1 MSIDIQRNK
10 DNKRLKQLI
19 VFFIFF
25 FSVCCFLSFNRHS
38 KAAVFNYHSEIFSDK
53 SGYYVYLPALF
64 IYDFQAKKLPP
75 HIDIKTGKGFSI
87 DTVNSKIFTKYTYGV
102 ALMQAP
108 FFIATHLLAEKLGYP
123 ADGFSMI
130 YDKMI
135 DIAGVFYMVLAF
147 IFLYLFLIRYV
158 PSKIAVVG
166 LTGIFL
172 GTNVFYYSI
181 FETGMSHVY
190 SLFLFSVFLYLAGS
204 MFKPGQKEYLNV
216 IFGLVIGLIIVVRPV
231 NIIFLPTYFLFN
243 QFHFNDIRRLIKPI
257 LVIVFFACL
266 LLIPQLIYW
275 KYLSG
280 HFFTYAYKEEG
291 FTNILSPKMIP
302 MWFSTDNGLV
312 IFSPMVIFVLI
323 GLVFAKMPNPR
334 QGLWMGIYFL
344 FISYVFSSWW
354 CWDYGGS
361 FGSRPYVEYYALF
374 VLPFCFFIQH
384 IMGNRLLLYGF
395 GSLIILCI
403 IWNLKLIFSFDGYWY
418 WGEWDWPAFGKLL
431 TGPTK

>member
-1 MSIDIQRNK
+1 MEK
-10 DNKRLKQLI
+10 KKKQLL
-19 VFFIFF
+19 VFFTCFYI
-25 FSVCCFLSFNRHS
+25 VCCFLSFNRHS

-53 SGYYVYLPALF
+53 SGYYIYLPALF
-64 IYDFQAKKLPP
+64 IYDFKAERLPT

-87 DTVNSKIFTKYTYGV
+87 DTVNHKIFTKYTYGV
-102 ALMQAP
+102 ALMESP
-108 FFIATHLLAEKLGYP
+108 FFIVTHLLAKKLGYP
-123 ADGFSMI
+123 DDGFSLI

-135 DIAGVFYMVLAF
+135 DIAGVFYMVMAF
-147 IFLYLFLIRYV
+147 IFLYLFLTRYV
-158 PSKIAVVG
+158 SPKIAIIG
-166 LTGIFL
+166 LAGIFL

-190 SLFLFSVFLYLAGS
+190 SLFLFSVFLYLS
-204 MFKPGQKEYLNV
+204 ELMFKPGQKEYLN
-216 IFGLVIGLIIVVRPV
+216 IILGLVIGLIIVVRPV
-231 NIIFLPTYFLFN
+231 NVIFLPSYFLFN
-243 QFHFNDIRRLIKPI
+243 QFPFKDIKRLIKPMLI
-257 LVIVFFACL
+257 IAFFAGL
-266 LLIPQLIYW
+266 LLIPQLMYW
-275 KYLSG
+275 KYSSG

-323 GLVFAKMPNPR
+323 GFIYTKVLNPH
-334 QGLWMGIYFL
+334 QGLWMAIYFV

-361 FGSRPYVEYYALF
+361 FGSRPFVEYYALF
-374 VLPFCFFIQH
+374 ALPFCLFIQY
-384 IMGNRLLLYGF
+384 IMENRLLLYGF

-403 IWNLKLIFSFDGYWY
+403 AWNLKLIFSFDGYWY
-418 WGEWDWPAFGKLL
+418 WGEWDWPAFGRLL